1 MRSGTMR
8 KVAMVALASM
18 FLVAPTVVMAETSN
32 TNNQPAGQQQYNDNY
47 HCGYGYGMHD
57 GRDNRGHRG
66 QRGHMMGNNNFGESR
81 MFNGITLTEQQ
92 RTQMRDLM
100 RQHHQDRF
108 NNSDFRQRHENMHKL
123 ITADKF
129 DEAAVR
135 AQIQDMD
142 KQVIERRV
150 EMAKVHNQM
159 YQLLTPEQKAQLE
172 KNYQQHVSSVSQQN
186 QQTQEKAN

>member
-1 MRSGTMR
+1 MR
-8 KVAMVALASM
+8 KVAVVALASM
-18 FLVAPTVVMAETSN
+18 FLAAPTVVLAETAN
-32 TNNQPAGQQQYNDNY
+32 TNPPTEQQYNGNY
-47 HCGYGYGMHD
+47 HCGYGYGMHGD
-57 GRDNRGHRG
+57 RDYRGHRG
-66 QRGHMMGNNNFGESR
+66 QRGHMMDRNYGESR

-100 RQHHQDRF
+100 RQHHQDRY
-108 NNSDFRQRHENMHKL
+108 NGNYRQRHENMHKL
-123 ITADKF
+123 VTAPQF

-142 KQVIERRV
+142 KQAIERHV

-172 KNYQQHVSSVSQQN
+172 KNYQQRMSDFDQQG
-186 QQTQEKAN
+186 Q

>member
-1 MRSGTMR
+1 MR
-8 KVAMVALASM
+8 KVAVVALASM
-18 FLVAPTVVMAETSN
+18 FLAAPTVVLAETAN
-32 TNNQPAGQQQYNDNY
+32 TNPPTEQQYNSNY
-47 HCGYGYGMHD
+47 HCGYGYGMHGD
-57 GRDNRGHRG
+57 RDNRGHRG
-66 QRGHMMGNNNFGESR
+66 QRGHMMDRGYAESR

-100 RQHHQDRF
+100 RQHHQDRY
-108 NNSDFRQRHENMHKL
+108 NGNYRQRHENMHKL
-123 ITADKF
+123 VTAPQF

-142 KQVIERRV
+142 KQAIERHV

-172 KNYQQHVSSVSQQN
+172 KNYQQQMSYFDQQDQQSQ
-186 QQTQEKAN
+186 

>member
-1 MRSGTMR
+1 MR

-18 FLVAPTVVMAETSN
+18 FLVAPTVVLAETAN
-32 TNNQPAGQQQYNDNY
+32 TNPPAEQQYNGNY
-47 HCGYGYGMHD
+47 HCGYNGMND
-57 GRDNRGHRG
+57 GRDYNRGHRG
-66 QRGHMMGNNNFGESR
+66 QRGHMMNNNGHMMGNGYGDSY

-100 RQHHQDRF
+100 RQHHQDRY
-108 NNSDFRQRHENMHKL
+108 NGNFRQRHESMHQL
-123 ITADKF
+123 VTADKF

-135 AQIQDMD
+135 AQMQDMD
-142 KQVIERRV
+142 KLAIDRHV

-172 KNYQQHVSSVSQQN
+172 KNYQQRMSSLDESIN
-186 QQTQEKAN
+186 K

>member
-1 MRSGTMR
+1 MR
-8 KVAMVALASM
+8 KVAVVALASM
-18 FLVAPTVVMAETSN
+18 FLAAPTVVLAETAN
-32 TNNQPAGQQQYNDNY
+32 TNPPTEQQYNGNY
-47 HCGYGYGMHD
+47 HCGYGYGMHGD
-57 GRDNRGHRG
+57 RDYRGHRG
-66 QRGHMMGNNNFGESR
+66 QRGHMMDRNYGESR

-100 RQHHQDRF
+100 RQHHQDRY
-108 NNSDFRQRHENMHKL
+108 NGNYCQRHENMHKL
-123 ITADKF
+123 VTAPQF

-142 KQVIERRV
+142 KQAIERHV

-172 KNYQQHVSSVSQQN
+172 KNYQQRMSDFDQQG
-186 QQTQEKAN
+186 Q